1 MAWVEGSGRRDTMN
15 EVASWSRC
23 SSGVKERG
31 SVGNHGPMV
40 MVGNPKERGP
50 RDRVSKGFSMT
61 NLVAGLE
68 RH

>member
-1 MAWVEGSGRRDTMN
+1 MARVEGSGRRDTMN

-31 SVGNHGPMV
+31 SIGNHGPMV
-40 MVGNPKERGP
+40 MVGSPKERGS

-61 NLVAGLE
+61 SLVARLA